1 MKFLIFALLV
11 SLAASQLPVPRPGPV
26 SPGIL
31 APVPLPAMIPGIVNP
46 SINPFIT
53 GPLNG
58 LLSNPVFNLGL
69 LVPSP
74 LLPFGRRAGVG
85 KRQVVPPPPPPP
97 PQPPMPMPVPGPF
110 PLSPLVRPP
119 GPYIPNYAPRFAP
132 PLFNPFL
139 NPAVNPAIPG
149 MFNTLLQ
156 GNIMGGIFGKRSS
169 DDEIANRTLCKYTNT
184 PKPFLSCVG
193 QIKSECEVTPILT
206 ALKGVSI
213 TRSNLTIVPEEVNG
227 VQVYRIVSLSLSE
240 LPSKKVT
247 LVHPSSHEN
256 VLVSIFH
263 SPKITDQGLLIE
275 DSKCWNNF
283 VSLMKD
289 QTPEDIRFSL
299 MLKIF

>member
-1 MKFLIFALLV
+1 MKFIIFALLI
-11 SLAASQLPVPRPGPV
+11 SLAATQVPGPV

-46 SINPFIT
+46 SINPFVT

-58 LLSNPVFNLGL
+58 LLSSPIFNMGL

-85 KRQVVPPPPPPP
+85 KRQV
-97 PQPPMPMPVPGPF
+97 PVPIPAPL
-110 PLSPLVRPP
+110 PLSPLVPSP

-132 PLFNPFL
+132 ALFNPFL

-156 GNIMGGIFGKRSS
+156 GNIMGGLFGKRSS
-169 DDEIANRTLCKYTNT
+169 DDEVANRTLCKYTNT

-193 QIKSECEVTPILT
+193 ETKFECEVTPFLT
-206 ALKGVSI
+206 ALKDISI

-256 VLVSIFH
+256 VLISIVN
-263 SPKITDQGLLIE
+263 SRKITEHGLLVE
-275 DSKCWNNF
+275 DSECWNNF
-283 VSLMKD
+283 VSIMKD

-299 MLKIF
+299 ILKKSA